1 MLHGVVCCN
10 KTHTIIETNEIIE
23 ISPAKNV
30 LINEFKLID
39 VDKRF
44 HCCIG

>member
-1 MLHGVVCCN
+1 MLYGVVCCN
-10 KTHTIIETNEIIE
+10 KIYIIIEMNEIIE
-23 ISPAKNV
+23 ISLVKNV

-44 HCCIG
+44 YCCIG